1 MKITSVLYNAIKTA
15 ETNLT
20 SVASFSG
27 AGGGKDAAATGAV
40 DDDDNDDADDDE
52 PGSNAA
58 QTAINEIQSNLGDL
72 KMARSLAGEITTRGA
87 SLYDRLSREAEL
99 RELRSMALLRPLEI
113 TEV

>member
-40 DDDDNDDADDDE
+40 DDDNDDADDDE

>member
-27 AGGGKDAAATGAV
+27 AGGKDAAATGAV
-40 DDDDNDDADDDE
+40 DDDNDDADDDE